1 MKLSRRHLL
10 ATGAATF
17 LGSAVGAPFVA
28 RAQQPQ
34 WTYKYANNLPESH
47 PMNSRAREMAA
58 AIKRDTNGRFDLQ
71 IFPNSQL
78 GSDTDTLS
86 QIRSGGVEFFTLS
99 GLILSTFVPVA
110 SINGMG
116 FAFPDYAMV
125 WKAMDG
131 DLGAYVRAQIA
142 KSNQIVALE
151 KIWDN
156 GFRQTTTRRMT
167 SAV

>member
-58 AIKRDTNGRFDLQ
+58 AIKRDTNGRSACRFS
-71 IFPNSQL
+71 PTAS
-78 GSDTDTLS
+78 SAPTR
-86 QIRSGGVEFFTLS
+86 IR
-99 GLILSTFVPVA
+99 
-110 SINGMG
+110 
-116 FAFPDYAMV
+116 
-125 WKAMDG
+125 
-131 DLGAYVRAQIA
+131 
-142 KSNQIVALE
+142 
-151 KIWDN
+151 
-156 GFRQTTTRRMT
+156 
-167 SAV
+167 